1 MHRPRLGR
9 ADVRV
14 AASVWALGLIP
25 VLVRWTARPSPG
37 RCLRVPLPF
46 EYVHQFGMS
55 DDLGPNLAGRGVVA
69 DQPVLNDG
77 DLPGRVL
84 VAVPAHERVVDP
96 AAFAQTAKPEGGMGG
111 TPKLRRLSSGAGV
124 SGGGGVVS
132 GGGGSVAG
140 GGGWVVGMVWPALLG
155 TSNRT
160 P

>member
-46 EYVHQFGMS
+46 EYVHQIGMS

-69 DQPVLNDG
+69 DQSVLNDA

-84 VAVPAHERVVDP
+84 VAVPAHE
-96 AAFAQTAKPEGGMGG
+96 G
-111 TPKLRRLSSGAGV
+111 
-124 SGGGGVVS
+124 
-132 GGGGSVAG
+132 
-140 GGGWVVGMVWPALLG
+140 
-155 TSNRT
+155 
-160 P
+160 